1 MLVHVYFP
9 CNVFYDK
16 THERNSEP
24 LKESNLSVT
33 GRGL

>member
-24 LKESNLSVT
+24 LKE
-33 GRGL
+33 RGEDHN